1 MTKKIQAAATIHK
14 HSNRNN
20 PDSQI

>member
-1 MTKKIQAAATIHK
+1 MTNKIQAAATIHK